1 MLFSRKSLGLEIG
14 SSGVAFALLGGSVTS
29 PRLERVSY
37 RPFDPGVIRTS
48 LREQNILDTD
58 AFIRN
63 VKDAYNTL
71 LHHGPRISVTLPD
84 TVGHILLLDME
95 GRFKSR
101 SEGIDMIRWKLK
113 KNIPFDVADTHL
125 DYQQL
130 SIRENGDMALLVA
143 LVSRRVM
150 GQYEESLVAA
160 GLVPSRIDFN
170 SFNLY
175 RTFEQRLASLEQCA
189 LVSYFD
195 NILGIMI
202 FSNGIPE
209 FVRVKELAGTPAVD
223 SRVFMEITN
232 SFLVHH
238 ERFPERVMQNIAC
251 IAPPDVSTG
260 FCDMVAEAT
269 GSTPVLLEAKAA
281 VTPSDEAPADQAS
294 LFPFTAAIG
303 SALRSL

>member
-1 MLFSRKSLGLEIG
+1 MLFSGKSLGMEIG
-14 SSGVAFALLGGSVTS
+14 PSGVAFALLGGTVTA

-37 RPFDPGVIRTS
+37 RPFGPGVVRAS

-58 AFIRN
+58 TFTSH

-71 LHHGPRISVTLPD
+71 LHSGPRISVTLPD
-84 TVGHILLLDME
+84 SVGHILLLDME

-101 SEGIDMIRWKLK
+101 TEGLDMIRWKLK
-113 KNIPFDVADTHL
+113 KSIPFEVADTHL

-130 SIRENGDMALLVA
+130 TMRENGDMALLVA
-143 LVSRRVM
+143 LVSRRVI

-175 RTFEQRLASLEQCA
+175 RTFEQRLASLENCA
-189 LVSYFD
+189 LVSYYD
-195 NILGIMI
+195 SILAIMI
-202 FSNGIPE
+202 FANGIPE

-238 ERFPERVMQNIAC
+238 ERFPERVLQNVAC
-251 IAPPDVSTG
+251 IAPPDAATG

-269 GSTPVLLEAKAA
+269 GRVPVLLEAKAA
-281 VTPSDEAPADQAS
+281 VTPSDEAPADQTS

-303 SALRSL
+303 AALRSL